1 MLPTI
6 EKTMIIGEIVSMF
19 PEAAEVIQG
28 YGVHCVGCHANAYET
43 LEQGILGHGF
53 SEDELQDLVD
63 ELNEY
68 IQDINANGGDPNKLP
83 PEADQF
89 KIHLTPAAINQIKSV
104 IKKDKKDGVPL
115 KVTIQVIAGV
125 YKYGI
130 NFLEGE
136 KSEFDKIFEYENGT
150 VLLAADKRDYKKF
163 RDLEIDFVKEED
175 RAGFKMNNPNQ
186 KI

>member
-1 MLPTI
+1 MLPKV

-68 IQDINANGGDPNKLP
+68 IEDINANGGDPHKLP
-83 PEADQF
+83 PEADAF
-89 KIHLTPAAINQIKSV
+89 EIHLTDNAKKQILSV
-104 IKKDKKDGVPL
+104 IKKDKKEGVPL
-115 KVTIQVIAGV
+115 KVTIRVVSGI

-130 NFLEGE
+130 NFIEEGE
-136 KSEFDKIFEYENGT
+136 PEEFNKVFSMFYCSKENE
-150 VLLAADKRDYKKF
+150 LSKLYHNF
-163 RDLEIDFVKEED
+163 SI
-175 RAGFKMNNPNQ
+175 
-186 KI
+186 I